1 MPSISHHISH
11 DVNSKEAGYRRFEV
25 ITGDRRRREWSLDE
39 KLAIVAES
47 FSAPS
52 SISEVARRH
61 QLNRNQLFQWR
72 AQFRRGELGG
82 VGVRSFVPL
91 TISEAGPPDAS
102 SPSERGLS
110 EAALMIEVSIG
121 DATVRVPSRMDEAT
135 VLVVL
140 SVLARLR

>member
-1 MPSISHHISH
+1 MPSVNHHIRH
-11 DVNSKEAGYRRFEV
+11 DVNSRGSGYHRFEV

-72 AQFRRGELGG
+72 SQFRRGELGG
-82 VGVRSFVPL
+82 TGVSAFVPV
-91 TISEAGPPDAS
+91 TISGARDPDVSLPPDAGVS
-102 SPSERGLS
+102 I
-110 EAALMIEVSIG
+110 AAPMIEVLIG
-121 DATVRVPSRMDEAT
+121 GATARVPSGMDETT
-135 VLVVL
+135 VQVVL